1 MSGEK
6 TEKPTQK
13 RLQDERKKGKVAKS
27 KDAAATI
34 SVVSV
39 LFFLIGGTTFFVKV
53 ITDLF
58 SRSFTSIA
66 NPGGAMTPN
75 MFIAAAGALAWC
87 TVPVVMMAVV
97 MGVVGHIIQF
107 GFLLSF
113 DALKPQPGKFNPA
126 TNLKQMFSP
135 DALFEFGMGVVK
147 LFILGIIFYIV
158 FKGSLPALI
167 SSLYS
172 GAPALLPVLTVIV
185 KKMLVY
191 FSVTFIL
198 LAGADFLFRKHRFI
212 KQNMMTKD
220 EVKREYKDSE
230 GDPHIKSRRRQIAE
244 EAIEQ
249 AILEK
254 TRKATVLVVNP
265 THYAVALFYD
275 ENAEKLPVVLGK
287 GEGRLALRMMKAA
300 QEEGI
305 PIMRDIPLARGLFA
319 EAVIDHQI
327 PVSFIKPVAETLKWA
342 RRFKRG
348 LAL

>member
-6 TEKPTQK
+6 SEKPTQK
-13 RLQDERKKGKVAKS
+13 KLQDERKKGKVAKS
-27 KDAAATI
+27 KDVAATI
-34 SVVSV
+34 SVVSL
-39 LFFLIGGTTFFVKV
+39 LFFIVGTTTYFVKI
-53 ITDLF
+53 ITDIF

-66 NPGGAMTPN
+66 NPGGAFTSN
-75 MFIAAAGALAWC
+75 LLVVAGRALAWC
-87 TVPVVMMAVV
+87 ILPVCGMAIV
-97 MGVVGHIIQF
+97 MGVVGHVVQF
-107 GFLLSF
+107 GFLFTF

-126 TNLKQMFSP
+126 GNLKQMFSP
-135 DALFEFGMGVVK
+135 DAFFEFGMGIVK
-147 LFILGIIFYIV
+147 LFVLGIIFYIV
-158 FKGSLPALI
+158 AKGSLPALI
-167 SSLYS
+167 SSLYA
-172 GAPALLPVLTVIV
+172 GAPAMMPVLTVLI
-185 KKMLVY
+185 KKTLVY
-191 FSVTFIL
+191 FSVTFMI
-198 LAGADFLFRKHRFI
+198 LAGCDFLFRKHRFI

-230 GDPHIKSRRRQIAE
+230 GDPHIKSRRRQLAE

-249 AILEK
+249 AILDK

-265 THYAVALFYD
+265 THYAIALYYD
-275 ENAEKLPVVLGK
+275 ENAEKLPVVMGK

-348 LAL
+348 QAL